1 MTSYYF
7 NNSFKFPTFSHK
19 NYDFPKLKRMTDENT
34 GERFYTT
41 ENGENYPSVTTVL
54 AAWPNP
60 AIENWIKRV
69 GEKNAENIRR
79 ESLNFGSLTH
89 EILELIFNNDF
100 IKLNNEDYTPTKY
113 GGSIE
118 AAASLVSRI
127 VNSGELGPILGLES
141 SLYDN
146 NLKIAGTLDFLAY
159 YNGKLT
165 VFDFKTTRKNL
176 NIRIDHLIQCSA
188 YSTMFSNYSGIPI
201 EQIAVA
207 QVTKIGFNT
216 QIKIEKPQNYFHL
229 FEQKLKYYYK
239 MKNDLNIR

>member
-7 NNSFKFPTFSHK
+7 NNSFKFPNFFHE
-19 NYDFPKLKRMTDENT
+19 NYDFPKLQITTDKHT

-41 ENGENYPSVTTVL
+41 EEGKKYPSVTTVL

-69 GEKNAENIRR
+69 GEKTAENIRR

-89 EILELIFNNDF
+89 EILEIIFNNNF
-100 IKLNNEDYTPTKY
+100 MELNNEDYTPMKY

-118 AAASLVSRI
+118 AAASLMSRI

-141 SLYDN
+141 SLYDD
-146 NLKIAGTLDFLAY
+146 NLKVAGTLDCLAY

-176 NIRIDHLIQCSA
+176 NIRVEHLIQCAA
-188 YSTMFSNYSGIPI
+188 YSTMFSNYSGIPV

>member
-1 MTSYYF
+1 MEKET
-7 NNSFKFPTFSHK
+7 FKIQID
-19 NYDFPKLKRMTDENT
+19 NYSGPLDVLLDLAKSQKVDLVDISITQLVDQFIDFISNAKKLNLDLASEYLLMATWLTYLKSKLLLPQIDDDDDFQATEVAKKLKLPVILIADDRLGAINQ
-34 GERFYTT
+34 
-41 ENGENYPSVTTVL
+41 VL
-54 AAWPNP
+54 LSCK
-60 AIENWIKRV
+60 AIEQ
-69 GEKNAENIRR
+69 
-79 ESLNFGSLTH
+79 
-89 EILELIFNNDF
+89 
-100 IKLNNEDYTPTKY
+100 Y
-113 GGSIE
+113 
-118 AAASLVSRI
+118 
-127 VNSGELGPILGLES
+127 
-141 SLYDN
+141 
-146 NLKIAGTLDFLAY
+146 NLKVAGTLDCLAY

-188 YSTMFSNYSGIPI
+188 YSTMFSNYSGIPV